1 MDGLVRQPRAGRI
14 PESGTL
20 QQVAAH
26 ARITK
31 RRKQINVAF
40 HSDFAIA
47 FRRCLH
53 FGGRVVPGQ

>member
-1 MDGLVRQPRAGRI
+1 
-14 PESGTL
+14 L

-26 ARITK
+26 ARIAK
-31 RRKQINVAF
+31 QRKQVDVAF